1 MAATGQAPTATEYI
15 VHHLTHRA
23 TDKQASII
31 DFSIVNLDTVFFS
44 ISVLVITLLILRA
57 ATKRATSGVP
67 GKFQAF
73 VEMLVELVEEQSKSI
88 VHGDR
93 TFIAPLALTVFI
105 WIVLMNAIDLIPVEL
120 FPWIA
125 HNVFHIEYL
134 RPLPTA
140 DLNGT
145 LGMSFGVLLLMLFYG
160 IKIKGFGG
168 FLHELVTA
176 PFGTSKNLLVAIPLG
191 VANLGINI
199 IEYLAKFVSLGMR
212 LFGNMYAGELLFFL
226 IALLGG
232 TWASGKGDWGW
243 LPWWLALAG
252 YMCGLFW
259 LATSGRGKAALVFL
273 VIGALIF
280 YFTQPGMFL
289 AIGHVLAGLAWL
301 LFHILIVLLQ
311 AFIFMMLTLVYI
323 GQAHEGH

>member
-1 MAATGQAPTATEYI
+1 MAATGEAPTATEYI
-15 VHHLTHRA
+15 VHHLTHGA
-23 TDKQASII
+23 TAKQGGII
-31 DFSIVNLDTVFFS
+31 DFSVLNVDTVVFS
-44 ISVLVITLLILRA
+44 IAVLVITLLLLRA
-57 ATKRATSGVP
+57 AARRATSGVP

-93 TFIAPLALTVFI
+93 TFIAPLALTVFL
-105 WIVLMNAIDLIPVEL
+105 WIILMNAIDLIPVDL
-120 FPWIA
+120 LPWIA
-125 HNVFHIEYL
+125 NKLGIHYL

-145 LGMSFGVLLLMLFYG
+145 LGMSLGVLLLMLYYG

-168 FLHELVTA
+168 WTHELVTA
-176 PFGTSKNLLVAIPLG
+176 PFGTSRNPVLAVLLG
-191 VANLGINI
+191 VANLGINL
-199 IEYLAKFVSLGMR
+199 IEYLAKMVSLGMR

-232 TWASGKGDWGW
+232 TWAAGKGDVGW
-243 LPWWLALAG
+243 LGW
-252 YMCGLFW
+252 GLVLFAYVGGVFW
-259 LATSGRGKAALVFL
+259 LLTSGRGKGGLILLVFGLL
-273 VIGALIF
+273 V
-280 YFTQPGMFL
+280 FTFAQPSMFL
-289 AIGHVLAGLAWL
+289 ALAHVLAGTAWL

-311 AFIFMMLTLVYI
+311 AFIFMMLTMVYI

>member
-1 MAATGQAPTATEYI
+1 MATSQAPTATEYI
-15 VHHLTHRA
+15 LHHLKHNSLGEQ
-23 TDKQASII
+23 KFIV
-31 DFSIVNLDTVFFS
+31 DFSVVNLDTVFFS
-44 ISVLVITLLILRA
+44 VLCLVLTLGLLWA
-57 ATKRATSGVP
+57 AARVVTSGVP

-93 TFIAPLALTVFI
+93 SFIAPLALTTFV
-105 WIVLMNAIDLIPVEL
+105 WIVIMNAIDLIPVDL

-125 HNVFHIEYL
+125 ENVFGAHAL

-145 LGMSFGVLLLMLFYG
+145 IGMSFGVLLLMLYYG

-168 FLHELVTA
+168 WVHELFTA
-176 PFGTSKNLLVAIPLG
+176 PFGTSKNPLYALLLAIP
-191 VANLGINI
+191 NFGINL
-199 IEYLAKFVSLGMR
+199 IEYVARMVSLGMR

-232 TWASGKGDWGW
+232 TWA
-243 LPWWLALAG
+243 
-252 YMCGLFW
+252 F
-259 LATSGRGKAALVFL
+259 KADGSILMAV
-273 VIGALIF
+273 
-280 YFTQPGMFL
+280 
-289 AIGHVLAGLAWL
+289 GHVLAGTAWW
-301 LFHILIVLLQ
+301 LFHVLIVILQ

-323 GQAHEGH
+323 GISHEQH

>member
-15 VHHLTHRA
+15 VHHLSHLSTA
-23 TDKQASII
+23 KQKVIV
-31 DFSIVNLDTVFFS
+31 DFSVVNIDTIFFS
-44 ISVLVITLLILRA
+44 VATLAITLLVLRA
-57 ATKRATSGVP
+57 AARRATSGVP

-73 VEMLVELVEEQSKSI
+73 IEMLVELVEEQSKSI

-93 TFIAPLALTVFI
+93 SFIAPLALTVFI
-105 WIVLMNAIDLIPVEL
+105 WIFLMNSIDLIPVDL

-125 HNVFHIEYL
+125 LNVFGIEYL

-145 LGMSFGVLLLMLFYG
+145 LGLSFGVLLLMIYYG
-160 IKIKGFGG
+160 IKVKGFGG

-176 PFGTSKNLLVAIPLG
+176 PFGTSKNPLAAIPLG
-191 VANLGINI
+191 IANLGINI
-199 IEYLAKFVSLGMR
+199 IEYAAKMVSLGMR

-232 TWASGKGDWGW
+232 FA
-243 LPWWLALAG
+243 AIN
-252 YMCGLFW
+252 
-259 LATSGRGKAALVFL
+259 ATG
-273 VIGALIF
+273 I
-280 YFTQPGMFL
+280 FL
-289 AIGHVLAGLAWL
+289 AVGHVIAGTAWL
-301 LFHILIVLLQ
+301 LFHILIITLQ